1 MSEPAADAPAP
12 NELVALRGAEKRD
25 HIRSLFDK
33 LAPQYDRLNLVI
45 SVGQTTIWRK
55 RALRDLRLEPGQR
68 LLDIGTGTGWVVQY
82 LAKRFP
88 EATLEGSDL
97 APQMLVEA
105 RRIDPDHRYFEADV
119 CDLPCETATYDVV
132 TTVFTS
138 RNFPQL
144 EQSVAEM
151 MRVLKP
157 GGKLM
162 VLDSFPPKE
171 GSLWGAFQSFW
182 MGRVVPVL
190 VRPFADP
197 QSYRYLAQSIAN
209 HVTQHELA
217 ALCRENGATDVDVR
231 DYSFGSATRVLAT
244 KARALPEASR

>member
-1 MSEPAADAPAP
+1 MTEPHAEAAPNP
-12 NELVALRGAEKRD
+12 NELVALRGEAKRD
-25 HIRSLFDK
+25 HIRTLFDK
-33 LAPQYDRLNLVI
+33 LAPQYDQLNLVI
-45 SVGQTTIWRK
+45 SLGQTTWWRT
-55 RALRDLRLEPGQR
+55 RALKALALQPGQR

-88 EATLEGSDL
+88 QAELEGTDL

-105 RRIDPDHRYFEADV
+105 RKIDPDHRYFEADV
-119 CDLPCETATYDVV
+119 CALPCEDASYDVV

-157 GGKLM
+157 GGQLL

-171 GSLWGAFQSFW
+171 GSLWGGLQKLW
-182 MGRVVPVL
+182 MGTIVPIL

-209 HVTQHELA
+209 HVTPDELS
-217 ALCRENGATDVDVR
+217 ALCRAHGASDVSVTS
-231 DYSFGSATRVLAT
+231 YSFGSATRVLAT
-244 KARALPEASR
+244 KAAAS